1 MSSYK
6 YKSVLLIDDNHID
19 NVINE
24 KVISKAFFAEKVYI
38 QQSCEDGIK
47 LLKELSS
54 NPEQLPEV
62 IFVDIKMPVK
72 TGFDFLVE
80 FQQLPF
86 LSKEDVKII
95 MLSSSLDPTDHKKI
109 TEFNNVSDFYGK
121 PLTEETLKEI

>member
-6 YKSVLLIDDNHID
+6 YKNVLLVDDNHID
-19 NVINE
+19 NAINE
-24 KVISKAFFAEKVYI
+24 KVISSTFFAEKVYI
-38 QQSCEDGIK
+38 QQSCEDAIK
-47 LLKELSS
+47 FLKQLSA
-54 NPEQLPEV
+54 NPEQLPQV

-86 LSKEDVKII
+86 YHKNEVKIV

-109 TEFNNVSDFYGK
+109 DEFNNVSDFYGK
-121 PLTEETLKEI
+121 PLTADTLKGI